1 MANFNLQ
8 DYVTVAERLAQAKDD
23 IRTIHTDA
31 PVMITEAMGY
41 MRSTVILKDDRTAT
55 GTASFRFD
63 LPNQRSA
70 QATNPLEDCETS
82 AIGRALGFLGYGSS
96 KGVASREEVQEAM
109 VRREQPASF
118 QPRQQAQPASNGHA
132 NGGKASDK
140 QIKMLF
146 AIWNKAGFEGNLKDW
161 IATTYGC
168 GLDDIS
174 IKQASEAIETL
185 QQPA

>member
-1 MANFNLQ
+1 MANFNLN
-8 DYVTVAERLAQAKDD
+8 DYVTVAERLAQAKDE

-96 KGVASREEVQEAM
+96 KSVASREEVAEAM
-109 VRREQPASF
+109 VRREVPATY
-118 QPRQQAQPASNGHA
+118 QPRQSTPQAATARSAQPNGNTPMCDQCNIPARLGKDGKSYFCPNKDAH
-132 NGGKASDK
+132 GGKWYTIPAVAAGATDTD
-140 QIKMLF
+140 LF
-146 AIWNKAGFEGNLKDW
+146 
-161 IATTYGC
+161 
-168 GLDDIS
+168 
-174 IKQASEAIETL
+174 
-185 QQPA
+185 